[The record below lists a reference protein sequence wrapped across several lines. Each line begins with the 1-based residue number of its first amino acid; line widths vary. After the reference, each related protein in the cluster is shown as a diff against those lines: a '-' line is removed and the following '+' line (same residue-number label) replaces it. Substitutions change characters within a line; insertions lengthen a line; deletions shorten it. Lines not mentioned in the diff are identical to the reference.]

1 MPDDVPPD
9 RAYPAPRSLGIASFR
24 PDVGRHGP
32 GNVIEHCGL
41 EDRDVTSHEDTKE
54 TISLRDQTGGR
65 RISNTMRIV
74 VAAGISLV
82 VIGVLA
88 GTKFAQISSLIRF
101 GKAAQAAGPPPE
113 AVGAAV
119 AKGAQW
125 ESLLESVGSV
135 AAGRGVTISNEVP
148 GLVRAIRFDS
158 GAKVRPGQVL
168 VELDASVERAQLSS
182 LQARRDLAT
191 ASAARTRKLETSGA
205 STKAQL
211 DADEAQL
218 KTVSADARALEAEIE
233 KKTIRAP
240 FGGKLGIRSVNLG
253 QYLNPGTPITVLES
267 LDAVYIDFTVPQ
279 QQVARVPVGTAVRIA
294 LPGTQPPRTLTGKI
308 AAVDPNVDA
317 NTRAVNLRASVDEKQ
332 SDKTAPGDLR
342 PGMFVNVSVVLPD
355 RASVVF
361 VPATAIMR
369 APYGNSVYI
378 VEDRK
383 DQEGHPVS
391 GPDGKP
397 AKVAR
402 QQFVR
407 VGVTR
412 GDFVAIDEGVAAGQE
427 VVVIGAFKLRNGAPL
442 IVNNEIQLPSSQAP
456 NPENR

>member
-1 MPDDVPPD
+1 
-9 RAYPAPRSLGIASFR
+9 
-24 PDVGRHGP
+24 
-32 GNVIEHCGL
+32 
-41 EDRDVTSHEDTKE
+41 
-54 TISLRDQTGGR
+54 
-65 RISNTMRIV
+65 
-74 VAAGISLV
+74 
-82 VIGVLA
+82 VLA

-113 AVGAAV
+113 AVGTAV
-119 AKGAQW
+119 AKGAAW

-191 ASAARTRKLETSGA
+191 ASATRTRKLETSGA

-211 DADEAQL
+211 DSDEAQL

-267 LDAVYIDFTVPQ
+267 LDAVYVDFTVPQ
-279 QQVARVPVGTAVRIA
+279 QQVARVPVGTSVRIA

-308 AAVDPNVDA
+308 AAVDPNADPL
-317 NTRAVNLRASVDEKQ
+317 TRAVNLRASVDKEQ
-332 SDKTAPGDLR
+332 GDAQADKTDPGELR

-355 RASVVF
+355 RANVVF

-383 DQEGHPVS
+383 DQAGHPLS
-391 GPDGKP
+391 GPDGRP

-412 GDFVAIDEGVAAGQE
+412 GDFVAIDEGVTAGQE
-427 VVVIGAFKLRNGAPL
+427 VVVLGAFKLRNGAAL
-442 IVNNEIQLPSSQAP
+442 IVNNEIQLPNSQTP
-456 NPENR
+456 NPPNR

>member
-1 MPDDVPPD
+1 M
-9 RAYPAPRSLGIASFR
+9 
-24 PDVGRHGP
+24 
-32 GNVIEHCGL
+32 
-41 EDRDVTSHEDTKE
+41 
-54 TISLRDQTGGR
+54 
-65 RISNTMRIV
+65 
-74 VAAGISLV
+74 
-82 VIGVLA
+82 
-88 GTKFAQISSLIRF
+88 GT
-101 GKAAQAAGPPPE
+101 
-113 AVGAAV
+113 AV
-119 AKGAQW
+119 AKGAEW

-158 GAKVRPGQVL
+158 GAKVHPGQVL

-191 ASAARTRKLETSGA
+191 VSATRTRRLEAGGA

-218 KTVSADARALEAEIE
+218 KTVTADARALEAQIE

-279 QQVARVPVGTAVRIA
+279 QQVGRVPVGTSVRIA
-294 LPGTQPPRTLTGKI
+294 LPGTQPPRTLTGKV
-308 AAVDPNVDA
+308 AAVDPNADPL
-317 NTRAVNLRASVDEKQ
+317 TRAVNVRASVDEKQ
-332 SDKTAPGDLR
+332 DAEQGNKTAPGELR

-355 RASVVF
+355 RASVVS

-383 DQEGHPVS
+383 DEAGHALS
-391 GPDGKP
+391 GRDGRP

-407 VGVTR
+407 IGVTR
-412 GDFVAIDEGVAAGQE
+412 GDFVAIDEGVTAGQE
-427 VVVIGAFKLRNGAPL
+427 VVVLGAFKLRNGAPL
-442 IVNNEIQLPSSQAP
+442 IVNNEIQLPTSQTP
-456 NPENR
+456 NPQNR

>member
-1 MPDDVPPD
+1 
-9 RAYPAPRSLGIASFR
+9 
-24 PDVGRHGP
+24 
-32 GNVIEHCGL
+32 
-41 EDRDVTSHEDTKE
+41 VTSQEDTKE
-54 TISLRDQTGGR
+54 TIYLRDQTRGR
-65 RISNTMRIV
+65 GISNTMRIF
-74 VAAGISLV
+74 VAIGISVV

-88 GTKFAQISSLIRF
+88 GTKVAQISSLIRF

-113 AVGAAV
+113 AVGTAV
-119 AKGAQW
+119 AKGAEW

-191 ASAARTRKLETSGA
+191 ASATRTRKLEAGGA

-218 KTVSADARALEAEIE
+218 KTVSADARALEAQIE

-279 QQVARVPVGTAVRIA
+279 QQVARVPVGTSVRIA
-294 LPGTQPPRTLTGKI
+294 LPGTQPARTLTGKV
-308 AAVDPNVDA
+308 AAVDPNVDPL
-317 NTRAVNLRASVDEKQ
+317 TRAVKLRASVDEDQ
-332 SDKTAPGDLR
+332 ADKTAPGELR

-355 RASVVF
+355 RASIVF

-369 APYGNSVYI
+369 APYGNSIYI

-383 DQEGHPVS
+383 DEAGHPVS
-391 GPDGKP
+391 GPDGRP

-407 VGVTR
+407 IGVTR
-412 GDFVAIDEGVAAGQE
+412 GDFVAIDEGVTAGQE
-427 VVVIGAFKLRNGAPL
+427 VVALGAFKLRNGASL
-442 IVNNEIQLPSSQAP
+442 IVNNEIQLPTSQTP
-456 NPENR
+456 NPQNR